1 MLAFEVLSHSADLSA
16 IYRDAA
22 NAWEMDTSVK
32 QPDLLFSRLL
42 GSMAHDWMLKVWI
55 LLSLFVICLYDG
67 VKPIEN
73 LVNIIIV
80 GCCWMFILIFMI
92 DGQTYHIEERVIEP
106 ITRGPSQFYTAI
118 HKFFYP

>member
-1 MLAFEVLSHSADLSA
+1 
-16 IYRDAA
+16 
-22 NAWEMDTSVK
+22 MDTPVK
-32 QPDLLFSRLL
+32 QHVMLFSRLL

-55 LLSLFVICLYDG
+55 PLSRFVICLYDG
-67 VKPIEN
+67 VKPVEN

-106 ITRGPSQFYTAI
+106 ITRGPSQFYIAI